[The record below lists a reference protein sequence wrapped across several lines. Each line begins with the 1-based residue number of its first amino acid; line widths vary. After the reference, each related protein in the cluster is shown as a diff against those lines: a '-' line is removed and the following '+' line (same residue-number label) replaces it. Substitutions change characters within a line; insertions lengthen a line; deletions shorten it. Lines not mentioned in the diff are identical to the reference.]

1 MSKLNFTQ
9 PSILTSKRFS
19 NREAETDWSDEVTT
33 AGGAEILIT
42 PARPDDTD
50 ALERFFEG
58 VARRDLYFR
67 FLSGMRKVDDDR
79 LAEMVDDTNDR
90 TIDFLAFDPG
100 SGEVLASAMLGA
112 DESFESAEF
121 AVCTREDMKQKGI
134 SWALLDHAVRYAKAM
149 GVKRI
154 TSLESAEQRDALRLE
169 REMGFKIKSS
179 SDHPGMIIAEKVL

>member
-1 MSKLNFTQ
+1 MSELNFTQ
-9 PSILTSKRFS
+9 PSAQTFRRFS
-19 NREAETDWSDEVTT
+19 NREAEADWSAEITT
-33 AGGAEILIT
+33 QGGDVILIT
-42 PARPDDTD
+42 PARPDDLD
-50 ALERFFEG
+50 ALKRFFEG

-100 SGEVLASAMLGA
+100 TGEIVASAMLGA

-121 AVCTREDMKQKGI
+121 AVCTREDMKQRGI
-134 SWALLDHAVRYAKAM
+134 SWALLDHAARYAQAM

-154 TSLESAEQRDALRLE
+154 TSLESAEQRDAVRLE
-169 REMGFKIKSS
+169 REMGFTIKSC
-179 SDHPGMIIAEKVL
+179 SDNPGMIIAEKVF